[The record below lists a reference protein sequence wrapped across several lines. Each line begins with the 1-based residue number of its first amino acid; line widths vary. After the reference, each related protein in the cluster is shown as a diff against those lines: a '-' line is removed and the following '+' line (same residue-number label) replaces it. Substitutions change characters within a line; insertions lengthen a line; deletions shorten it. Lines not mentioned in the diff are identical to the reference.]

1 MQETWIQSLGCEDP
15 LEEEMA
21 THFSVLAWEIL
32 WTEESYG
39 LQFMGLQRVRH
50 DIAFLYTTVVSDCSS
65 CSKSFKRNRYLE
77 VECRHNKTLKYV
89 SLV

>member
-15 LEEEMA
+15 LEEEMT
-21 THFSVLAWEIL
+21 THSSVLAWEIL
-32 WTEESYG
+32 WTEEPDG
-39 LQFMGLQRVRH
+39 LQFMGLQRVGH
-50 DIAFLYTTVVSDCSS
+50 DIAFLYTTAVSDCSS

-77 VECRHNKTLKYV
+77 VECHHNKTLKYV

>member
-15 LEEEMA
+15 LEEEMT
-21 THFSVLAWEIL
+21 THSSVLTWEIL
-32 WTEESYG
+32 WTEEPDG
-39 LQFMGLQRVRH
+39 LQFMGLQRVGH

-77 VECRHNKTLKYV
+77 VECHHNKTLKYV